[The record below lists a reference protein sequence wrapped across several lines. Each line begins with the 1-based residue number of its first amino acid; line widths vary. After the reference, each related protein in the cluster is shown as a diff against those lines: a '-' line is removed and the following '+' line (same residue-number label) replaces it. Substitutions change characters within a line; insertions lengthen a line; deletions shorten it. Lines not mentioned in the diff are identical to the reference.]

1 MKVLKLIF
9 FFLFILKNSATGQ
22 IVTPSLDASVL
33 SLMPASAGWRD
44 ETNFNGSFET
54 FAETDLE
61 GNESKSS
68 DVSYMVSSKLLYNLY
83 QESFS
88 STTTVDKKYSSGFSN
103 LDEKSK
109 NAKTKFNVAMGFGQ
123 PLAGNAHRFFVG
135 VSYSAGR
142 IDEEKSTSSTS
153 YQCKEGAERTT
164 SYGYTYCL
172 EWELKTEA
180 GASNTINVI
189 ESGLGLGISYNLWQL
204 LYVSYGVQQTTTNNA
219 EAFLTSGNVNQ
230 NYRFLGNTWLDKFY
244 GFSIK
249 STKPGVPKFRLEMS
263 YIQSPSATNEA
274 TSDNSTSS
282 DSSSSTIEVTNEH
295 DRYEIQIR
303 NMEFSPT
310 NLNNWVFFLHLKQT
324 KIFKAFYTSLGN
336 FDDMTDEQL
345 STGFYWSYPGKAGLS
360 IGFRYIDSKRY
371 LNKTSGSTALSEKS
385 QVSSGKGNRISVDY
399 RF

>member
-44 ETNFNGSFET
+44 ETNFNGSFES

-61 GNESKSS
+61 GNESTAS

-123 PLAGNAHRFFVG
+123 PLAGNTHRFFVG

-324 KIFKAFYTSLGN
+324 KIFKSFITSLGN
-336 FDDMTDEQL
+336 FDDMTDEQI

-360 IGFRYIDSKRY
+360 IGLRYIDSKRY

>member
-1 MKVLKLIF
+1 LKVLKLIF

-61 GNESKSS
+61 GNESKTS

-109 NAKTKFNVAMGFGQ
+109 NSKTKFNVAMGFGQ

-142 IDEEKSTSSTS
+142 IDEEKSISSTS
-153 YQCKEGAERTT
+153 YQCKEWRTS
-164 SYGYTYCL
+164 SYGYTYCT

-180 GASNTINVI
+180 GASNTVNVI
-189 ESGLGLGISYNLWQL
+189 ENGLGLGISYNLWQL
-204 LYVSYGVQQTTTNNA
+204 LYVSYGVQQTTTNDG

-324 KIFKAFYTSLGN
+324 KIFKSFITNLGN
-336 FDDMTDEQL
+336 FDDMTDEQI

-360 IGFRYIDSKRY
+360 IGLRYIDSKRY
-371 LNKTSGSTALSEKS
+371 LNKTSGNTALSEKS